1 MVHQFVEQGVLSA
14 EDERDEGFGVKVKLE
29 QGVDLGKDLDAHQVG
44 FINDQDGSL
53 LFGDDFGEKPSEGFG
68 EQSDREAAGFHLE
81 GEQDL
86 FEQFE
91 DRSGVSGDRNDPV
104 FRGGQRRGGMA
115 KGGGFPRANLTGNN
129 TNSAQL
135 KGILESVCEGLEARR
150 RVKVLDLDI
159 LQEGY
164 QGRG

>member
-1 MVHQFVEQGVLSA
+1 ME
-14 EDERDEGFGVKVKLE
+14 
-29 QGVDLGKDLDAHQVG
+29 LGKDLDAHEVG
-44 FINDQDGSL
+44 FIEDQDGL
-53 LFGDDFGEKPSEGFG
+53 LFFAGDFGEETSEGLGQEGDG
-68 EQSDREAAGFHLE
+68 EATRLYLE

-104 FRGGQRRGGMA
+104 FRGVQRRGGMA

-135 KGILESVCEGLEARR
+135 KGILESVCEGLEARQ

-159 LQEGY
+159 LQEGFSLKAKEVLIASHH
-164 QGRG
+164 RRFSFRRVFPPDRI